1 MKRFRQTVYQ
11 LLATAA
17 TVLLFAVQAFAATGR
32 IAFSDP
38 TTTVGEDFS
47 VTYKFTTDDGSAL
60 GDTSVMLSYDPDM
73 LEFTGETDT
82 ISGGAGALRVRTVAE
97 GLGEESQTLNFH
109 ALKPG
114 TTTISITSWAAYDN
128 YGSMLESVRE
138 GSSAITIEAL
148 PTSSDDATLSSLTIA
163 PGTLQPAFS
172 PNTDSYTVTVGLDT
186 TEVAVSAVPNNDGA
200 TVTVD
205 GGTDLQEGANTVVCH
220 VLAQNGSASHD
231 YTITVNR
238 IEGGEEAAAAAS
250 ASAEPEVLAELTVTA
265 RRIRIIDLPE
275 GVEVPEGFRE
285 SSIAIGDTKVPGWTW
300 AADETP
306 SYCVFY
312 GMNDNGD
319 QNFYRYDLSEKTIQ
333 RYFESDNMSV
343 VSKDEYDEMAENYNS
358 LVSDYN
364 VSRILMIV
372 FLVLAIILLILVV
385 ILMRRSGSSGNSRSR
400 GSGSRSSG
408 RSSSRGSSSRS
419 GVSRSSDGRH
429 LSKEERYMM
438 GEDDEYDE
446 DADESYDET
455 YDDTYDSGDS
465 EYTGTYVEE
474 TRTEVISE
482 DSAPDSGRKTDDD
495 DDFEFFDL

>member
-1 MKRFRQTVYQ
+1 MKRFRQRVIQ
-11 LLATAA
+11 LSVTLAMAI
-17 TVLLFAVQAFAATGR
+17 VLAVPAFAATGR

-47 VTYKFTTDDGSAL
+47 VTYKFTSDDGSAL
-60 GDTSVMLSYDPDM
+60 GDTSVMLAYDPDM

-82 ISGGAGALRVRTVAE
+82 ISGGAGAIRVRSVAE
-97 GLGEESQTLNFH
+97 GLGEESRTLNFH

-114 TTTISITSWAAYDN
+114 TTTITITSWAAYDN

-148 PTSSDDATLSSLTIA
+148 PTSSDDATLSSLAVA
-163 PGTLQPAFS
+163 PGTLTPSFS
-172 PNTDSYTVTVGLDT
+172 PNTDSYTITVGLDT
-186 TEVAVSAVPNNDGA
+186 SEVAVSAVPNNDGA

-220 VLAQNGSASHD
+220 VLAQNGTASKD

-238 IEGGEEAAAAAS
+238 VEGGEETAAAAS
-250 ASAEPEVLAELTVTA
+250 SAEPEVLAELTVTA

-333 RYFESDNMSV
+333 RYFDSDNMSV
-343 VSKDEYDEMAENYNS
+343 VSKDEYDELTDSYNS

-372 FLVLAIILLILVV
+372 FLVLAVILLIVVV
-385 ILMRRSGSSGNSRSR
+385 ILMRRSGRSGGHR
-400 GSGSRSSG
+400 SGSRSSQ

-419 GVSRSSDGRH
+419 GASRSSDGKH

-438 GEDDEYDE
+438 GEDDEYDD
-446 DADESYDET
+446 DADSS
-455 YDDTYDSGDS
+455 YDDTYNDTYDDDDGD
-465 EYTGTYVEE
+465 YTERYTDETTVEVAE
-474 TRTEVISE
+474 EKP
-482 DSAPDSGRKTDDD
+482 ARKDTNPDDD